1 MLSFIRQFPIYFLF
15 SFVNYLYFF
24 QKRYIFFISF
34 ATLSYIL
41 SCFYLF
47 TIIATNAETSPFFHV
62 PTEKKVRFQIS
73 FIKLSYNIVLDII
86 QQFSI
91 SGERPYIFI
100 HQHFQ
105 RICGNT
111 QRLHGF
117 KDVVTAEYSLENG
130 CCPEAAVPVL
140 PLLPNVSALY
150 GTERYFH

>member
-1 MLSFIRQFPIYFLF
+1 M
-15 SFVNYLYFF
+15 
-24 QKRYIFFISF
+24 QK
-34 ATLSYIL
+34 
-41 SCFYLF
+41 
-47 TIIATNAETSPFFHV
+47 TSPFFHI
-62 PTEKKVRFQIS
+62 PTEKKVRFQIP

-117 KDVVTAEYSLENG
+117 KDIVTAEYSLRTAAALKQLCLFCHFFQMFQRLMELRNIFIDFLQQFFCNG
-130 CCPEAAVPVL
+130 SI
-140 PLLPNVSALY
+140 SAY
-150 GTERYFH
+150 GFDSCQGLCHTACIFQCRS